1 MVCAGHFTGQVLTHC
16 VAMVQ
21 SELCGVAPGRGRVS
35 RHSRTR
41 SIIVTQDLQQHVLL
55 NQEGAKLLKERLI
68 KIASSGLQG
77 YRLG

>member
-1 MVCAGHFTGQVLTHC
+1 MVCAGHLTGQVLTHC

-35 RHSRTR
+35 RHSSTP

-68 KIASSGLQG
+68 TIASSGCQG
-77 YRLG
+77 YQLA